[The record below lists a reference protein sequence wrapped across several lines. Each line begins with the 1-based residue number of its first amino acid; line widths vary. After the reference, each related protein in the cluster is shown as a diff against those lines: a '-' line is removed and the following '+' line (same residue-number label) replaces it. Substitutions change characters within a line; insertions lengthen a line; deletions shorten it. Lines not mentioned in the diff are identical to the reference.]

1 MNPCST
7 VSRTRAEGPPETGAP
22 TIDSEA
28 EEDASSNAPLRKEID
43 VTLMP
48 ETSLSDDASSPHVAT
63 TGARS
68 AADPDSEA
76 NDSQLK
82 LK

>member
-7 VSRTRAEGPPETGAP
+7 VSRTRADGPPETGAP
-22 TIDSEA
+22 TIDSEL
-28 EEDASSNAPLRKEID
+28 EEDASSNAPLRKEMD

-48 ETSLSDDASSPHVAT
+48 ETSLSDEASSHVAI

-76 NDSQLK
+76 KDSQLK
-82 LK
+82 